1 MTYEEA
7 LEFLQSFPD
16 MERATFG
23 ARGPTMGLPAMKS
36 LLARM
41 GDPHKGTATIHIT
54 GSKGKGSTSAFLN
67 SMLVA
72 AGLDTA
78 LYTSPH
84 LHDYTERIA
93 FGLEAVSEETFAR
106 GVSEIQGA
114 IEAER
119 AAGNN
124 TISTFGILTALF
136 FHLVKAAPRKV
147 QWQIVE
153 VGLGGRYD
161 VTNVFDAK
169 EAAVITPI
177 SLEHVEILGSTQTE
191 IAANKAGIIVPHCLS
206 VLAAQKD
213 AGARTAVGRRC
224 HEVQAELIDVGKKFK
239 VKQLNHDLT
248 GQTFS
253 LEGHGSNMEL
263 RINML
268 GSHQINNAATAVAT
282 VLGLRQRGVLEISD
296 EQIAR
301 GLEQA
306 TISGRLEI
314 ISAPDSG
321 PTIVADGAH
330 NHESA
335 QALSEA
341 LKAFFK
347 IKNCI
352 FIIGVNTD
360 KNITAIWRELTGL
373 AKLVIATKST
383 NPRSMDPGQ
392 MGELIRFLEVD
403 GATVVTTDSVPEAID
418 KALAVAQSD
427 DLICVTGSLYVVAE
441 AREHLLKMAQAKET
455 AAKFAR

>member
-1 MTYEEA
+1 
-7 LEFLQSFPD
+7 
-16 MERATFG
+16 
-23 ARGPTMGLPAMKS
+23 MKA

-41 GDPHKGTATIHIT
+41 GDPHKGTPTIHIT

-72 AGLDTA
+72 AGLETA

-93 FGLEAVSEETFAR
+93 FGLEAVSEADFAR
-106 GVSEIQGA
+106 GVSEIRQSV
-114 IEAER
+114 EAER
-119 AAGNN
+119 AAGNT

-136 FHLVKAAPRKV
+136 FHLVKAAPRQV

-161 VTNVFDAK
+161 VTNVFDTK

-206 VLAAQKD
+206 VMAAQKD
-213 AGARTAVGRRC
+213 GGARTAVGRRC

-239 VKQLNHDLT
+239 VKQLSHDLT
-248 GQTFS
+248 GQSFS
-253 LEGHGSNMEL
+253 LEGSGVSMEL

-268 GSHQINNAATAVAT
+268 GTHQINNAATAVAT
-282 VLGLRQRGVLEISD
+282 ILGLRHRGVLEITD
-296 EQIAR
+296 AQIVE
-301 GLEQA
+301 GLASA
-306 TISGRLEI
+306 TLSGRLEQLSKT
-314 ISAPDSG
+314 SAG
-321 PTIVADGAH
+321 PIIVADGAH

-335 QALSEA
+335 AALCDA
-341 LKAFFK
+341 LKTFFK

-360 KNITAIWRELTGL
+360 KNITAIWKELTGL
-373 AKLVIATKST
+373 AKLVITTKST
-383 NPRSMDPGQ
+383 NPRSMDPTQ
-392 MGELIRFLEVD
+392 IGELIRFLEVD
-403 GATVVTTDSVPEAID
+403 GATVVSTDSVPEAIE
-418 KALAVAQSD
+418 KALQVAQPD
-427 DLICVTGSLYVVAE
+427 DLICITGSLYVVAE
-441 AREHLLKMAQAKET
+441 AREHLLQLQRAKET
-455 AAKFAR
+455 AARFAQ